1 MKIEDQVALLMQGT
15 EYGDEEIKKVMTDE
29 LRDRLI
35 QAEKEKRPLKVYCGY
50 DPTRADLHLGHTVT
64 MRKLRQFQELG
75 HEVTF
80 LIGDYTALI
89 GDPSDKDVTRP
100 ILLAQEIRE
109 NAKTYADQAFRIL
122 DPKATNVRYNSEWLS
137 KLSFAEIIR
146 LAQNFTVQQFLSREK
161 FKLRWEKGEPLYLHE
176 TLYAIMQGYDAFKL
190 ETDVQVGG
198 TDQFFNIVTAARKV
212 MSALGSQP
220 NIALCLSI
228 LPGTDGV
235 EKMSKSLGNHIPINT
250 TPEDMYGKLMSI
262 PDSAMPV
269 FFSLVTR
276 WTPDEIS
283 VIERGLADGSL
294 HPRDAKMKLAFEVTD
309 SLYGTEGA
317 ESAQADFV
325 NKFQKNLAPEEMP
338 SYALKG
344 SLKCLDVLVGTGLVK
359 SRSEGRTMI
368 EQNAV
373 RLDGENVK
381 SWDTELKPGVLQ
393 VGKRKFLRL
402 T

>member
-1 MKIEDQVALLMQGT
+1 
-15 EYGDEEIKKVMTDE
+15 
-29 LRDRLI
+29 
-35 QAEKEKRPLKVYCGY
+35 
-50 DPTRADLHLGHTVT
+50 
-64 MRKLRQFQELG
+64 
-75 HEVTF
+75 
-80 LIGDYTALI
+80 
-89 GDPSDKDVTRP
+89 
-100 ILLAQEIRE
+100 
-109 NAKTYADQAFRIL
+109 
-122 DPKATNVRYNSEWLS
+122 
-137 KLSFAEIIR
+137 
-146 LAQNFTVQQFLSREK
+146 
-161 FKLRWEKGEPLYLHE
+161 
-176 TLYAIMQGYDAFKL
+176 MQGYDAFKL